1 MTKRVTFDLTGKVMI
16 VTGAS
21 KGIGKAIALA
31 AAEWGADLALGNR
44 KPDEAAGVVE
54 EIRAMGRRVEVWA
67 LDVANVASINAFVD
81 KTVATFGRVDVLV
94 NNAGFNT
101 PKPALD
107 YSEAEFD
114 YIADVNFKGAYF
126 MATAVGRQMI
136 ERRTEGSIITLSSQV
151 GVVGGPLRVPYAAAK
166 GAVGQLTRSLAGEWA
181 QYKITVNAVAPTFTN
196 TPGLQAAAKNPAFAR
211 NLDKVPLGRLAEPE
225 EIAAAVIYLAS
236 PAARMV
242 TGHVLCVDGGLTA
255 V

>member
-1 MTKRVTFDLTGKVMI
+1 MTKRVNFDLTGKVMI

-44 KPDEAAGVVE
+44 KPDETAGVAE

-81 KTVATFGRVDVLV
+81 KTIAAFGRVDVLV

-114 YIADVNFKGAYF
+114 YIADVNFKGAFF
-126 MATAVGRQMI
+126 MAMAAGRRMI
-136 ERRTEGSIITLSSQV
+136 EQRTEGSIITLSSQV

-181 QYKITVNAVAPTFTN
+181 QHKITVNAVAPTFTR
-196 TPGLQAAAKNPAFAR
+196 TPGLEAAAKNPVFAK
-211 NLDKVPLGRLAEPE
+211 NLDNIPMGRLAEPGE
-225 EIAAAVIYLAS
+225 VAAAVIYLAS

-242 TGHVLCVDGGLTA
+242 TGQVLCVDGGLTA

>member
-1 MTKRVTFDLTGKVMI
+1 MTKRVNFDLTGKVMI

-21 KGIGKAIALA
+21 KGIGQAIALA

-81 KTVATFGRVDVLV
+81 KTFATFGRVDVLV

-101 PKPALD
+101 PKPAVD

-114 YIADVNFKGAYF
+114 YISDVNFKGAFF
-126 MATAVGRQMI
+126 MATAVGRKMI
-136 ERRTEGSIITLSSQV
+136 EQRSEGSIINLSSQV
-151 GVVGGPLRVPYAAAK
+151 GIVGGPLRVPYAAAK

-181 QYKITVNAVAPTFTN
+181 QHKITVNAVAPTFTR
-196 TPGLQAAAKNPAFAR
+196 TPGLEAAAKNPAFAK
-211 NLDKVPLGRLAEPE
+211 NLDKVPMGRLAEPE